1 MTIQFRCS
9 NKWLKFINDVN
20 CDSHKETVTR
30 VSNWA
35 ACHQESSE
43 QMPSALTTSILL
55 PLINESINSP
65 AMVKHC
71 MVVLQKTIQEINPSQ
86 VMVKQTCVCI
96 AEIDPVEIS
105 QHIRR
110 R

>member
-1 MTIQFRCS
+1 MNFV
-9 NKWLKFINDVN
+9 NDVN

-30 VSNWA
+30 ASNWT

-43 QMPSALTTSILL
+43 QMSLARTTSILL

-71 MVVLQKTIQEINPSQ
+71 MVVLQKTIQDINPSQ
-86 VMVKQTCVCI
+86 VMVK
-96 AEIDPVEIS
+96 
-105 QHIRR
+105 
-110 R
+110 